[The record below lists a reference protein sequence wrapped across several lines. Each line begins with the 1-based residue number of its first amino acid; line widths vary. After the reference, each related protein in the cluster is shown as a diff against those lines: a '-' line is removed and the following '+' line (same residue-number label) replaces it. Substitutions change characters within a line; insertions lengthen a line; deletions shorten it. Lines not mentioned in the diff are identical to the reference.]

1 MIKKNVSSKKIKATI
16 AVCVALIT
24 VLSFFGGYFAHYL
37 IKGSD
42 VSSAAWIVSVI
53 ENNYCVY
60 DEETGEVKEFDAED
74 YAKAL
79 VTLLDKY
86 SSYYTPEEYSDV
98 IATSKGNNYGI
109 GLAFLVDQTDCT
121 VFKVTGNSPADRVGI
136 KSGDT
141 VIRGVYDGIDRTFSD
156 CDELLDF
163 LGVCGNEQP
172 ITLYVQRDGKPLTF
186 TLKKEAFTTAYVT
199 YFDNEVSAKFRA
211 DDSGSL
217 TLISEPDSEMNR
229 LASDTAYI
237 SLSQFEGGASEQI
250 GKAFALMRE
259 RKKTKLIFDLRNNG
273 GGYMTK
279 LSEIASYFIY
289 ADGGEKCLVATVKDK
304 NGNVE
309 RFESTNNFFDASI
322 EKITVLANEN
332 TASASE
338 CLIGAMLY
346 YGRAFGR
353 DGLIIEKNSQ
363 GVAKTYGKGIMQ
375 TTFLNVYT
383 GEALKLTT
391 AYVFQPDGKTSIHGK
406 GFTTID
412 ENAVEKGFA
421 VTRAIE
427 ILKD

>member
-16 AVCVALIT
+16 AICVALIA
-24 VLSFFGGYFAHYL
+24 VLSFLGGYFAHYL

-74 YAKAL
+74 YAEAL

-98 IATSKGNNYGI
+98 VSTSKGNNYGI

-136 KSGDT
+136 KSGDVVT
-141 VIRGVYDGIDRTFSD
+141 RGVYEGVDRTFSD
-156 CDELLDF
+156 SSELLSF
-163 LGVCGNEQP
+163 LSGCGKQS
-172 ITLYVQRDGKPLTF
+172 ITLYVQRNGTPLTF

-199 YFDNEVSAKFRA
+199 YFDNEVSGKFRT

-217 TLISEPDSEMNR
+217 TLFSEPDSEMNC

-250 GKAFALMRE
+250 GKALAFMRE
-259 RKKTKLIFDLRNNG
+259 RKKTKLIFDLRDNG

-279 LSEIASYFIY
+279 LSEIASYFVY
-289 ADGGEKCLVATVKDK
+289 ADDGEKCLVATVKDK

-309 RFESTNNFFDASI
+309 RFESTSDFFDASI

-406 GFTTID
+406 GFTPTV

-421 VTRAIE
+421 VARAIE
-427 ILKD
+427 VLKD